1 MANYEKRWFMWD
13 YARLRNFNRDE
24 FLLVADKLKDLGYN
38 GIGLYLEGA
47 FDFKCFD
54 GVLREGV
61 MTYDDAKWAKAECE
75 KRGIFLFPMTNVVG
89 HMEHFLRQ
97 ERFKHLRISPEAT
110 TYDVAFQTPEAEEFA
125 MNIIHEYLDAF
136 DLKYIHIGGDEVK
149 LTDENKPVY
158 AKFLA
163 KLCDNLLAEGVKP
176 GIWDDMLWTH
186 NELCEPF
193 SREVEIF
200 DWFYYAHRKTSIE
213 FFVEQGFKNIFVCPC
228 ENSWIGF
235 VNHQFSSVWA
245 KGDNIPVATD
255 EIEAFLNDGVEC
267 ETYKERNALITHW
280 EASQGRDLWGQ
291 WSALARAGLFMTGDL
306 KNQEQ
311 NNEKIER
318 AIFGKVTPYTEI
330 TRTIQNEIHQPV
342 IDWIAKAK
350 GKASIMQCS
359 PLRRFLFIPNEFKNV
374 LVNTAVESFID
385 YDVINKAIDKCDAL
399 LKTWTPEG
407 AFEERCFISMT
418 SIISLMRASFALHKA
433 AADCGKY
440 YTPAAEKQ
448 FSSPNEA
455 KELVLK
461 FVDGFK
467 SASELIKVYKV
478 DMARLIDCTGHTA
491 TDLVRLDYILSLI
504 NEFTTLLEEYVNNG
518 KFSRIPL
525 PAFQYLLN
533 YIVDKD
539 ILDR

>member
-13 YARLRNFNRDE
+13 HARLRRFDREE
-24 FLLVADKLKDLGYN
+24 FLLVADKLQKLGYN

-47 FDFKCFD
+47 FDFKSID
-54 GVLREGV
+54 GILRDGV
-61 MTYDDAKWAKAECE
+61 MTYDDARWAKAECE

-97 ERFKHLRISPEAT
+97 ERFKNMKISHDST
-110 TYDVAFQTPEAEEFA
+110 SYDIAFQKPEAEEFA
-125 MNIIHEYLDAF
+125 MKIIHEYLDAF

-149 LTDENKPVY
+149 LNDENKPVY

-176 GIWDDMLWTH
+176 GIWDDMLWSH

-193 SREVEIF
+193 SRDVEIF

-213 FFVEQGFKNIFVCPC
+213 YFVEQGFKHIYVCPC

-235 VNHQFSSVWA
+235 ANHQFSSAWA
-245 KGDNIPVATD
+245 KGDNIPVTND

-267 ETYKERNALITHW
+267 EAYKERNALITHW

-311 NNEKIER
+311 DDEKIER
-318 AIFGKVTPYTEI
+318 AIFGRVTPYTAI
-330 TRTIQNEIHQPV
+330 TRTIQDEIHQPI
-342 IDWIAKAK
+342 IDWYAAAN
-350 GKASIMQCS
+350 GKATVTQCS
-359 PLRRFLFIPNEFKNV
+359 PLRRFLFIPNEFRSV
-374 LVNTAVESFID
+374 LVNTAFRSLID

-418 SIISLMRASFALHKA
+418 SIVSMMRAAFALHKA
-433 AADCGKY
+433 AADCRKY
-440 YTPAAEKQ
+440 YTVAAEKQ
-448 FSSPNEA
+448 FTEPDEA
-455 KELVLK
+455 KKLVIN
-461 FVDGFK
+461 FAEGFK
-467 SASELIKVYKV
+467 AANEQIDIYREDIL
-478 DMARLIDCTGHTA
+478 RLIECTGHTA
-491 TDLVRLDYILSLI
+491 TDLLKLDVIMDLIDSLVDY
-504 NEFTTLLEEYVNNG
+504 LED
-518 KFSRIPL
+518 FAMTDTFDRIPL
-525 PAFQYLLN
+525 PAFEYLLDW
-533 YIVDKD
+533 IVC
-539 ILDR
+539 LSPLER